1 MKKFIIAALILS
13 IGVILYSCSD
23 DDFPVPPAST
33 VPDFTYTIDNDEF
46 APATVSFS
54 NASIVPGTV
63 GNATFYWNFGNGESS
78 LEDNPTYTYS
88 EAGAYQVKLVVTT
101 SGSLEIKEV
110 TKTIVIK
117 DPNAVGVPIYYTDGG
132 LVYQGLINDQDPI
145 FTAMPGISLQ
155 SSYEIVLDT
164 ITEKL
169 YISDS
174 GTGKIHRANT
184 DGSDFEEFRI
194 GLDSPMGM
202 AIDYDGNML
211 YWSTSNSIQ
220 RTDLSSTDLNAKED
234 FATGQAND
242 PEGLSI
248 HAPSGK
254 LYWGN
259 YDGGIWSK
267 NLDGSNE
274 TLVIPDVDSGSMA
287 VIDDRI
293 YYDEY
298 ISSGDISIKS
308 AALDGTNITTIATG
322 IGRLVYG
329 IGYDASAN
337 KIYWGDRSTKAMWRA
352 NLDGSNSELYYQA
365 TSDTRGIVI
374 GN

>member
-1 MKKFIIAALILS
+1 MKKFIIAAFILCFG
-13 IGVILYSCSD
+13 IIFHSCSD

-33 VPDFTYTIDNDEF
+33 VPEFTYTIDNNEF
-46 APATVSFS
+46 APATVTFT
-54 NASIVPGTV
+54 NTSIVPATV
-63 GNATFYWNFGNGESS
+63 GEATFYWNFGNGESS
-78 LEDNPTYTYS
+78 LEESPIYTYS
-88 EAGAYQVKLVVTT
+88 EPGAYQVKLVVTT

-117 DPNAVGVPIYYTDGG
+117 DPNAVGIPIYYTDGS
-132 LVYQGLINDQDPI
+132 LLYHGLINDQEPI
-145 FTAMPGISLQ
+145 FTAFSGIALQ
-155 SSYEIVLDT
+155 SSYDLVLDT
-164 ITEKL
+164 ISDKL

-174 GTGKIHRANT
+174 GAGKIYRANT
-184 DGSDFEEFRI
+184 DGSEFEEFRI
-194 GLDSPMGM
+194 GLDSPIGM
-202 AIDYDGNML
+202 AIDYNANML
-211 YWSTSNSIQ
+211 YWSTNNSIQ
-220 RTDLSSTDLNAKED
+220 RTDIGTTDVNAKED
-234 FATGQAND
+234 FVTGQAND

-267 NLDGSNE
+267 NLDGTGE
-274 TLVIPDVDSGSMA
+274 TLIIPEVDSGSMM
-287 VIDDRI
+287 VINDRI

-298 ISSGDISIKS
+298 IESGDIRIKS
-308 AALDGTNITTIATG
+308 ADLDGSNITTIATG

-329 IGYDASAN
+329 IGYDASAG
-337 KIYWGDRSTKAMWRA
+337 KIYWGDRTTKTMWRA
-352 NLDGSNSELYYQA
+352 NLDGSESELYYQA